1 MIILWLLDISC
12 NDDIFVFFYILITIK
27 RHSSDFFL
35 NFVLFSQ
42 KIETEV
48 RYTFLVIKMKDNIR
62 KKYKD
67 NKYYHILQLH
77 IN

>member
-27 RHSSDFFL
+27 RHSSDFFKYC
-35 NFVLFSQ
+35 FVFAKDRNRSKIYLFSH
-42 KIETEV
+42 
-48 RYTFLVIKMKDNIR
+48 KDEGWYK

-67 NKYYHILQLH
+67 NKNYHILQLH